1 MQCGS
6 LHLSMQAFFMSA
18 DIVVSPYTG
27 VRVPPC
33 IGLMAIQH
41 LFVNVLS
48 DGTGS
53 GTFCFIHY
61 VTASR
66 TFQRC
71 IA

>member
-1 MQCGS
+1 MQRDS

-18 DIVVSPYTG
+18 DIVVQPYTG

-41 LFVNVLS
+41 LFVNVIDS
-48 DGTGS
+48 GTGS
-53 GTFCFIHY
+53 GTFCFYY
-61 VTASR
+61 VTVSR

>member
-18 DIVVSPYTG
+18 DIIVQPYIG

-41 LFVNVLS
+41 LLVNVIS
-48 DGTGS
+48 SGTGS
-53 GTFCFIHY
+53 DTFCFYY
-61 VTASR
+61 VTIHQH
-66 TFQRC
+66 FQRRT
-71 IA
+71 A

>member
-1 MQCGS
+1 MQRDS

-18 DIVVSPYTG
+18 NIVVQPYTG

-53 GTFCFIHY
+53 GTFCFYY